1 MSLARVGRTGN
12 AWRLASDTR
21 SVDDMTD
28 ENESVYDAADATDP
42 ANAAAAQN
50 LVTNDAVAGEPVLD
64 DDDAV
69 RLPREAAPT
78 SDESVPANDG
88 YTHPRHGVSEEV
100 DLGPDDGQDSPVTTT
115 WTEPQQ

>member
-1 MSLARVGRTGN
+1 
-12 AWRLASDTR
+12 
-21 SVDDMTD
+21 MTD
-28 ENESVYDAADATDP
+28 ENESVYDAGDATDP

-64 DDDAV
+64 DDGAV

-88 YTHPRHGVSEEV
+88 YTHPRHGTAEEV
-100 DLGPDDGQDSPVTTT
+100 DLGPDEGEDSPVTTSR
-115 WTEPQQ
+115 TETEQ